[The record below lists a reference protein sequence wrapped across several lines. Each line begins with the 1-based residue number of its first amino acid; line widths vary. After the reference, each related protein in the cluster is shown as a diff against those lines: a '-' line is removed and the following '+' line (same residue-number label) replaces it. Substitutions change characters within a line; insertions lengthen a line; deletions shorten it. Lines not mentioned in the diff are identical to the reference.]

1 VGGIHLKK
9 SHLIVALALF
19 FLTSAAAIAPNSCD
33 IGGNVTP
40 NGSNVTPN
48 GSNVTPNGSN
58 VTPDGI
64 NVTPG
69 GSNVIFGSINFTDK
83 VVYVL
88 DHTSDPSEG
97 NWITMKSPHEGGRVQ
112 LPQPITITYSGPIFE
127 KYGSVSGNLYP
138 NNNRN
143 YTINYPST
151 SSYTSLPVY
160 LPGEKVN
167 MSFFGDSSLGGN
179 VEIYLFNVT
188 SNSTYGILE
197 AFNTGNI
204 GNLESLFHKNMDGNY
219 KKYSA
224 VLGTN
229 GDLLDY
235 DLGSFGAGQ
244 YFIVMVQKNE
254 DNSLKVLST
263 TALMVAESDLK
274 VTAPESI
281 EEGKD
286 LDISMSLK
294 GAPNNSNDTYGAIL
308 VNKQAYKANIEINS
322 NGTKNGTSVF
332 VNGANFIDKFDINSS
347 NYRSKLTTTELQKEI
362 ITLVGEGEGS
372 IAIGE
377 NGQNKLS
384 LTAFDLPQG
393 QYYLFVGAYGP
404 KKELAGLTQLEVE
417 IKSKSIPPLPPTPIT
432 PTPEPTP
439 EPTPITPTNN
449 VSINS
454 GGSGNGGSGSGSG
467 SGSSSGSGSGS
478 SSGSG
483 SGSSSGSSSGSGS
496 GSSSG
501 SSSGSGS
508 GSSSGSGNGGS
519 HESAKNIKL
528 QELCQQFILNGNMV
542 RFDFTKGPIVYV
554 EFKPKKTFGKTTT
567 IVEELI
573 GKSILTSNEPEGSI
587 YKHVNIWVGNGGF
600 ANAENIEN
608 ATVCFKVSKGWIDE
622 NHIKID
628 SLILQHFSDKK
639 WNSLSTEKVS
649 EDTNYIY
656 LIAKTPSFSPFAIS
670 AEKDVTVIEEKGKE
684 NQEPSKLTYEDKKG
698 STTGTDNAS
707 LENKNQGILKVA
719 IFFSGL
725 LIVLILGAIIMK
737 KKGPEK

>member
-40 NGSNVTPN
+40 NGSNVTP
-48 GSNVTPNGSN
+48 
-58 VTPDGI
+58 DGI
-64 NVTPG
+64 NVTPS

-88 DHTSDPSEG
+88 DHTSDPLEG
-97 NWITMKSPHEGGRVQ
+97 NWITMKSPYEGGRVQ
-112 LPQPITITYSGPIFE
+112 LPQPIKITYSGPRFE
-127 KYGSVSGNLYP
+127 RYGSVSGILYP

-151 SSYTSLPVY
+151 SSYTALPVY

-167 MSFFGDSSLGGN
+167 MSLFGDSSLRGN

-197 AFNTGNI
+197 AFNTGNP

-263 TALMVAESDLK
+263 TALMVAEYELK

-286 LDISMSLK
+286 LDISMSLE

-322 NGTKNGTSVF
+322 NGTKNGTSVL
-332 VNGANFIDKFDINSS
+332 VNGANFIDKFDLNSS

-362 ITLVGEGEGS
+362 TTLIGEGEGS
-372 IAIGE
+372 IAIGK

-393 QYYLFVGAYGP
+393 HYYLFVGAYGQ

-417 IKSKSIPPLPPTPIT
+417 IKPKSIPPLPPTPIT

-439 EPTPITPTNN
+439 ITPTNN
-449 VSINS
+449 GSINS
-454 GGSGNGGSGSGSG
+454 GGSGNGGNGGGSGNGGSGSGSG
-467 SGSSSGSGSGS
+467 NGGSG
-478 SSGSG
+478 
-483 SGSSSGSSSGSGS
+483 
-496 GSSSG
+496 
-501 SSSGSGS
+501 
-508 GSSSGSGNGGS
+508 SGSGNGGS
-519 HESAKNIKL
+519 GSGSGNGGSPESAKNIKL
-528 QELCQQFILNGNMV
+528 QELSQQFILNGNMV

-573 GKSILTSNEPEGSI
+573 GKSILTSKEPEGSI

-628 SLILQHFSDKK
+628 SLALQHFSDKK
-639 WNSLSTEKVS
+639 WNSLSSEKVS
-649 EDTNYIY
+649 EDTDYIY

-684 NQEPSKLTYEDKKG
+684 SQTPSKLTSEDKTG
-698 STTGTDNAS
+698 STAGTGTAS

-725 LIVLILGAIIMK
+725 LIVLIIGAIIMK